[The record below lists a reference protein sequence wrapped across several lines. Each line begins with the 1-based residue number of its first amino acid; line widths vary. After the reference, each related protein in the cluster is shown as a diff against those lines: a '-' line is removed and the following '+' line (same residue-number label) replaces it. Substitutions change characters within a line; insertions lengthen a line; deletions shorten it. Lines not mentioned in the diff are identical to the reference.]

1 MGLESITEQQVK
13 YLISWKSIN
22 YWFLLIQ
29 CVLSCVCSGAVFP
42 SSSLEFFLWFLLQN
56 QVPAFPVG
64 CNWEGMKA
72 LCSVFSDL
80 DSFGLHLISS
90 KSEPDLGLFLLAL
103 QSATQQSLGDFDFF
117 FFLCCCVKMAE
128 FGAREKREA
137 VFFCEGGEFFRDF
150 YMWGIKIIFSKSLWS
165 CKVIKLVFGW
175 GDTHRWALASVLVKR
190 FWEGLSSLALKEINF
205 S

>member
-13 YLISWKSIN
+13 YLISWKGIN

-29 CVLSCVCSGAVFP
+29 CVLSRVCSGAVFP
-42 SSSLEFFLWFLLQN
+42 SSSLEFFLWFFLQN

-117 FFLCCCVKMAE
+117 FPALLCKNGWIWCK
-128 FGAREKREA
+128 REK
-137 VFFCEGGEFFRDF
+137 G
-150 YMWGIKIIFSKSLWS
+150 
-165 CKVIKLVFGW
+165 
-175 GDTHRWALASVLVKR
+175 
-190 FWEGLSSLALKEINF
+190 SSLVLWGWWILQGF
-205 S
+205 LHVRY